1 MAQKFVK
8 GNKLVEFQE
17 GPPGYYYIVKSIK
30 VVGGQKNNVAAEE
43 LMYQEERKV
52 LLPIET
58 KPSVLQK
65 LKTRGYE
72 SVGGKNGN
80 FNPGVGK
87 KGGKKSVGTDSDKKY
102 PARSIYK
109 KGNDMIEIIF
119 TPPDKFLVRTTQKI
133 AAKNIDEI
141 FAKIKTEKWAVEKK
155 KVDPAQKYLDR
166 SLIGAINDKDVKSV
180 VALLENGAD
189 PNMSVMKQNVRV
201 LTPLHQAVR
210 VQSPEI
216 VAALL
221 NMGADPNVV
230 ASEMKTTPL
239 MNAIW
244 FADKKTAKK
253 AAEIAKILIS
263 KGADINIK
271 NAKGHS
277 AIDSIR
283 RKETLDKI
291 KDFSKLI

>member
-1 MAQKFVK
+1 MASERFVK
-8 GNKLVEFQE
+8 GNKLIEIQE

-30 VVGGQKNNVAAEE
+30 VVSGGNNRSVVEE
-43 LMYQEERKV
+43 FVYQEERKV

-58 KPSVLQK
+58 KPSVLEK
-65 LKTRGYE
+65 LKSRGYKHVE
-72 SVGGKNGN
+72 QNRS
-80 FNPGVGK
+80 
-87 KGGKKSVGTDSDKKY
+87 GGKKSENSGGKKSESSGEMKF
-102 PARSIYK
+102 PPRSIYK

-141 FAKIKTEKWAVEKK
+141 FAKIKAEKWSVEKK

-189 PNMSVMKQNVRV
+189 PNMAVVKKNIKV

-221 NMGADPNVV
+221 NMGADPNVT

-244 FADKKTAKK
+244 FSDKKTAKK
-253 AAEIAKILIS
+253 AAEIAKILIA
-263 KGADINIK
+263 KGADLNIK